1 MMNNTQAPRFLDDFV
16 LLLSDYRAALEQL
29 RQKKFDDLDES
40 QNTELVAPSITSP
53 DYRVG
58 YGYNNFVP
66 FWALSSWHSS
76 NATAQSASSGSS
88 ANTSFSSGFSG
99 AGGSSGF

>member
-1 MMNNTQAPRFLDDFV
+1 PG
-16 LLLSDYRAALEQL
+16 
-29 RQKKFDDLDES
+29 
-40 QNTELVAPSITSP
+40 ITSP

-66 FWALSSWHSS
+66 FWALSTWHSS
-76 NATAQSASSGSS
+76 NASAQSSSGSS

-99 AGGSSGF
+99 SGGSSSF